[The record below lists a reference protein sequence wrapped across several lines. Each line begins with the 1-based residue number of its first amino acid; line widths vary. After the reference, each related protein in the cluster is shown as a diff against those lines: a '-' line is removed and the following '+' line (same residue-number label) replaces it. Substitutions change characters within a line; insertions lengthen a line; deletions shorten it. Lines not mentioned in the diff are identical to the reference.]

1 MAAPRSLPL
10 NQLTRKCRPA
20 DLSKY
25 TRAIPHPGLWS
36 LPPENH
42 TRNHSLP
49 YETWKELSPRGQHAC
64 RYIACDPG
72 EEIPRNDWAP
82 NWHKPDDQ
90 NANAKH
96 RGTKVDNPF
105 ANAKM

>member
-1 MAAPRSLPL
+1 M
-10 NQLTRKCRPA
+10 
-20 DLSKY
+20 
-25 TRAIPHPGLWS
+25 
-36 LPPENH
+36 
-42 TRNHSLP
+42 
-49 YETWKELSPRGQHAC
+49 SPRGQHAC

-96 RGTKVDNPF
+96 KGTKVDNPF